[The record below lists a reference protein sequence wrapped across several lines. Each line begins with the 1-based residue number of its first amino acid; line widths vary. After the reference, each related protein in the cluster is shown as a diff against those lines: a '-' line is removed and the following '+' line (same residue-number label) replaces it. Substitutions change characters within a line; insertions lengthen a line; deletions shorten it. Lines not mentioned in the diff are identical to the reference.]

1 MILNDEIVRW
11 IEYSICEKGID
22 VFPKSKSVSGTYQ
35 AFSERLRLSILNNN
49 LTKREANML
58 HSIMV
63 NANRLYCLP
72 MEDISVV
79 CANFYVER
87 KWKRYMKV
95 IALQKHVRYKLPDR
109 RFPKF

>member
-11 IEYSICEKGID
+11 IEYSICEKGMD
-22 VFPKSKSVSGTYQ
+22 VFPKSKSVSGSYQ

-63 NANRLYCLP
+63 NTNRLYCLP
-72 MEDISVV
+72 MEDISVI

-87 KWKRYMKV
+87 KWKRYIKAIDLMKY
-95 IALQKHVRYKLPDR
+95 VRCKLPDWR
-109 RFPKF
+109 CHHF